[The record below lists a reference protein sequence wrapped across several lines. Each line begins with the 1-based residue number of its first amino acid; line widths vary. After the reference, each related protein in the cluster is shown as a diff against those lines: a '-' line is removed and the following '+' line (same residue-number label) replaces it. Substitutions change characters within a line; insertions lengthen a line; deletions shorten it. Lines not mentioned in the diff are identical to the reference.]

1 MHFPNIRTIMAYLCL
16 AALPCSAYADNYL
29 KVKVK
34 RCGTLSA
41 RVKEAKLQRKQGLRI
56 EGTLNN
62 ADLAYLRKL
71 CGRDTA
77 GNAVPA
83 VTHQLDLQQVTF
95 ATGGKPFL
103 TKDNTSYAITSAHA
117 IPAGLFDECP
127 IDSVLLPAL
136 TDSIGTR
143 AFANTHIRTV
153 KLPDYVVL
161 AKDAYKLN
169 MKLTTVYTGKCHNVS
184 TDVLNRAFAYCNN
197 LSHVEVSDV
206 DRVPSYTF
214 VGWPSLRTVNF
225 NGITG
230 FVAPYTFSQCPELQS
245 IHFNH
250 ITLSVDG
257 PAIAAKCDKLHDI
270 TFNGF
275 CLSAQ
280 CTQPEACQ
288 AFTHYTNNAL
298 IINTLDDDWL
308 ANADSTQ
315 RANYKLW
322 PETYASVMQWG
333 KRMLQVDNPI
343 IAGQAYS
350 IIHTMHVLAKIH
362 NFEPYIDATDSL
374 AQALDNRQTAIYRQ
388 ELIDAG
394 AYDQTH
400 TDLPAFVYD
409 TPADSLLQRTRRL
422 LKVDSIAG
430 QGSDIDRMKRIMT
443 WLHDHIRHDG
453 SSDWPKCAYNAPDL
467 YALAQSEK
475 RSYNCRF
482 MAIMLCEMYQSVG
495 IPARY
500 LVCVPKD
507 YTEDSD
513 CHVICVA
520 WSDSLQ
526 KWVWM
531 DPTWD
536 AYVMDENGV
545 LLHPGEVRERLVK
558 GSPLFINDYANWN
571 HENKTNVDEYLRQYM
586 CKNLYYINTPLHFGA
601 NNEGK
606 ACRWQPQ
613 YITLKGVNAPGY
625 FGSNTTNADYFWQSP
640 R

>member
-1 MHFPNIRTIMAYLCL
+1 MHFPNIRTIVAYLCL

-29 KVKVK
+29 KVRVK
-34 RCGTLSA
+34 QCGTLSA

-83 VTHQLDLQQVTF
+83 ITHQLDLQQVTF

-197 LSHVEVSDV
+197 LSHVEVADV

-250 ITLSVDG
+250 ITLSIDG

-270 TFNGF
+270 TINGF

-322 PETYASVMQWG
+322 PETYASIMQWG

-350 IIHTMHVLAKIH
+350 IIHTMHLLAKIH
-362 NFEPYIDATDSL
+362 NFEPYKAATDSL

-409 TPADSLLQRTRRL
+409 TPTDSLLQRTRRL

-443 WLHDHIRHDG
+443 WLHDHIRHNG
-453 SSDWPKCAYNAPDL
+453 SVLGFTKKYNV
-467 YALAQSEK
+467 K
-475 RSYNCRF
+475 
-482 MAIMLCEMYQSVG
+482 VG
-495 IPARY
+495 
-500 LVCVPKD
+500 C
-507 YTEDSD
+507 
-513 CHVICVA
+513 
-520 WSDSLQ
+520 
-526 KWVWM
+526 
-531 DPTWD
+531 
-536 AYVMDENGV
+536 
-545 LLHPGEVRERLVK
+545 
-558 GSPLFINDYANWN
+558 
-571 HENKTNVDEYLRQYM
+571 
-586 CKNLYYINTPLHFGA
+586 
-601 NNEGK
+601 
-606 ACRWQPQ
+606 
-613 YITLKGVNAPGY
+613 
-625 FGSNTTNADYFWQSP
+625 TTT
-640 R
+640 